1 MITQD
6 TLLKLL
12 DLCKEGIEL
21 FSVRHS
27 NKARRIIFKSSIR
40 TGFEV
45 VLPVLHEDN
54 WVLEIVAERKS
65 KIESHISE
73 IRESRRELK
82 PQSIELP
89 TTGHSWRVTYKDFND
104 KKPVVTTETPTTL
117 QIPEYRE
124 DVFHVPKLL
133 QKWLHE
139 RALEYLPKRLE
150 NLSTTYGIHY
160 NKVRIKRQK
169 TLWGSCSSKRNIN
182 LNRNLMLMPLDV
194 SDYVLHHELAHLKVL
209 NHSSGFW
216 EELERLLP
224 NYKDSLIKLKYLQ
237 KRRIPQWALI

>member
-12 DLCKEGIEL
+12 DLCKEDIEL

-73 IRESRRELK
+73 IRESRGELK

-104 KKPVVTTETPTTL
+104 KKPVAITETPTTL

-124 DVFHVPKLL
+124 DVFHVPGLL

-150 NLSTTYGIHY
+150 NLSTTYGLHY

-169 TLWGSCSSKRNIN
+169 TLWGSCSSKGSIS
-182 LNRNLMLMPLDV
+182 LNRHLMFLPPQLV
-194 SDYVLHHELAHLKVL
+194 RYVRIHELCHTQQL
-209 NHSSGFW
+209 NHSIHFW
-216 EELERLLP
+216 QLFE
-224 NYKDSLIKLKYLQ
+224 KLYPGARSMNHHVRKATDLVPSWAKY
-237 KRRIPQWALI
+237 